1 MVQIGHMTSDLDT
14 RAASVGDRR
23 RTRAYLTEFVP
34 GIAAYVLLLSAAL
47 LWGGFDGTD
56 PTRFLWALLPVLPM
70 IWIAVAVLRHLH
82 RLDEY
87 QRTRTLA
94 GLGAGFAV
102 AMLASIALGIL
113 QSAGFE
119 LEGSGFWIYALG
131 MVTWG
136 ISAAV
141 TSRR

>member
-1 MVQIGHMTSDLDT
+1 MTNDLDT

-23 RTRAYLTEFVP
+23 RTRAYLSEFAP

-47 LWGGFDGTD
+47 LWGGFDGAS
-56 PTRFLWALLPVLPM
+56 PSRFVWAILPVLPM
-70 IWIAVAVLRHLH
+70 AWIAVAVLRHLR

-87 QRTRTLA
+87 QRIRTLG

-113 QSAGFE
+113 QSAGLE

-131 MVTWG
+131 MATWG